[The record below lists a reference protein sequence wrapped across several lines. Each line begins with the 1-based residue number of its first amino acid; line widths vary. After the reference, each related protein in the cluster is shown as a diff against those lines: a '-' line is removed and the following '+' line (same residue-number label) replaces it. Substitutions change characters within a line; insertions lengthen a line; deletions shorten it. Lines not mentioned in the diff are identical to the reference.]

1 MKQAFT
7 LIELLVVVL
16 IIGILAAV
24 ALPQYEVAV
33 LKTKYANISLLA
45 ESYFKAAQAT
55 RLATGEW
62 PGSFDILDVSLPGG
76 SAETTPRSGH
86 CGLFK
91 EYYCCLL
98 TKDAGYQAEGIS
110 CGMQNERLGIQLNP
124 DSNGNISSR
133 TCMAKTA
140 DKAASQVCKSLGY
153 LSTTTYNLPGPNGHI
168 TDITV
173 YFY

>member
-1 MKQAFT
+1 MKKGFT

-16 IIGILAAV
+16 IIGILSAI

-33 LKTKYANISLLA
+33 LKTKYANITLLA
-45 ESYFKAAQAT
+45 ETYFKAAQAT
-55 RLATGEW
+55 QLATGEW

-76 SAETTPRSGH
+76 FTEKTTRSGH

-98 TKDAGYQAEGIS
+98 TQEDGYQGKGLS
-110 CGMQNERLGIQLNP
+110 CGMRNERLGQLLKP

-133 TCMAKTA
+133 MCMAKTA

-153 LSTTTYNLPGPNGHI
+153 SSTITYNLPGPNGHI
-168 TDITV
+168 TGMTA
-173 YFY
+173 YY